1 MFYANYVSIVSSQTH
16 VGIIPLL
23 DEECLRPGEV
33 STVFLTSTF
42 STYKLI
48 FMLDIG
54 IWWFASSV
62 GADRKMN

>member
-1 MFYANYVSIVSSQTH
+1 MFHANYVSVVSSQTH

-42 STYKLI
+42 SPYKLI

-54 IWWFASSV
+54 IW
-62 GADRKMN
+62 

>member
-42 STYKLI
+42 SPYNLI
-48 FMLDIG
+48 FTYSISEYGSLQVQWVQIE
-54 IWWFASSV
+54 
-62 GADRKMN
+62 R